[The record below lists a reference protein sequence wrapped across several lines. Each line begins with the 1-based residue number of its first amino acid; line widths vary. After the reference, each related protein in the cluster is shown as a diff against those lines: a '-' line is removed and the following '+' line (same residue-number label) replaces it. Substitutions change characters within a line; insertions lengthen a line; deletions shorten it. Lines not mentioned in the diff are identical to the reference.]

1 MTDDPT
7 WLSLDQL
14 RAWMALSALMEALP
28 AAVDAQLK
36 RDAGINRFEYM
47 VLAGLSESP
56 GRSRPMSELATF
68 AAGSISRLSHA
79 VGRLE
84 AQGWVTRRPL
94 PLDGRHTEVLLTE
107 AGMEKVAATAPCHVR
122 EARRLVVD
130 NLTPEQLSQ
139 LGDAASRILEVANP
153 DIAELLRRLREAE

>member
-1 MTDDPT
+1 MSDDIS
-7 WLSLDQL
+7 WLSPAEL

-28 AAVDAQLK
+28 TAIDTQLK

-56 GRSRPMSELATF
+56 GRALLMSELATF

-79 VGRLE
+79 IGRLE
-84 AQGWVTRRPL
+84 KQGWVTRRPY
-94 PLDGRHTEVLLTE
+94 PQDGRHTEVVLTE
-107 AGMEKVAATAPCHVR
+107 AGMEKVSTTAPGHVR

-130 NLTPEQLSQ
+130 NLTPHQLSQ
-139 LGDAASRILEVANP
+139 LNATATRILQVANP
-153 DIAELLRRLREAE
+153 DIAELLRRFD